1 VASHAGEATTLSR
14 RKVKNALF
22 SLLALAAIFISMVTL
37 AGLLIDLVG
46 RGGSSLDTQFLT
58 SSPSRIPAKAG
69 ILPALV
75 GTLWVTL
82 LVALIT
88 LPIGIGAA
96 IYLEEY
102 AGRGRIAR
110 LLKINISNLAGVPSI
125 VYGIFGLAIF
135 VRGLDLGRTVFA
147 ASLTLSL
154 LILPVVIISSA
165 EALKAVPPSQREA
178 AYALGATRWQVIRRA
193 LLPAAAPGILTGIVL
208 AVARAVGETAPLI
221 LIGAVTFVT
230 FVPTNP
236 FEDKYTVLI
245 LIGAVTFVTFVPTNP
260 FEDEY
265 TVLPIQIFNWAN
277 RPQEAFLEI
286 SAAAILVLIAL
297 MLLLNGAAIYL
308 RARLSRGLQ
317 W

>member
-1 VASHAGEATTLSR
+1 MTRPVDTAPRAGEPTTLASR
-14 RKVKNALF
+14 RVKNALF
-22 SLLALAAIFISMVTL
+22 SLLAFAAIFISMVTL
-37 AGLLIDLVG
+37 AGLLIDLVAQ
-46 RGGSSLDTQFLT
+46 GGSSLDTQFLT

-88 LPIGIGAA
+88 FPIGIGAA

-110 LLKINISNLAGVPSI
+110 LLKVNISNLAGVPSI

-208 AVARAVGETAPLI
+208 AVGRAVGETAPLI

-236 FEDKYTVLI
+236 FEDK
-245 LIGAVTFVTFVPTNP
+245 
-260 FEDEY
+260 Y

>member
-1 VASHAGEATTLSR
+1 MTSPTRTASHVGGATTLSR

-75 GTLWVTL
+75 GTLWVTV

-236 FEDKYTVLI
+236 FEDKYTVL
-245 LIGAVTFVTFVPTNP
+245 
-260 FEDEY
+260 
-265 TVLPIQIFNWAN
+265 PIQIFNWAN

>member
-1 VASHAGEATTLSR
+1 MTNPTRAASHAGEATTLNR

-193 LLPAAAPGILTGIVL
+193 LIPAAAPGILTGIVL

-236 FEDKYTVLI
+236 FEDK
-245 LIGAVTFVTFVPTNP
+245 
-260 FEDEY
+260 Y

>member
-1 VASHAGEATTLSR
+1 LHSGETTTLNR

-22 SLLALAAIFISMVTL
+22 SLLALAAIFVSMVTL

-46 RGGSSLDTQFLT
+46 RGGSSLDAQFLT

-75 GTLWVTL
+75 GTLWVTV

-236 FEDKYTVLI
+236 FEDKYTVL
-245 LIGAVTFVTFVPTNP
+245 
-260 FEDEY
+260 
-265 TVLPIQIFNWAN
+265 PIQIFNWAN

>member
-1 VASHAGEATTLSR
+1 MTNPTRVASHAGEATTLNR

-193 LLPAAAPGILTGIVL
+193 LIPAAAPGILTGIVL

-236 FEDKYTVLI
+236 FEDK
-245 LIGAVTFVTFVPTNP
+245 
-260 FEDEY
+260 Y

>member
-1 VASHAGEATTLSR
+1 MTNPTRAASHAGEATTLSR

-22 SLLALAAIFISMVTL
+22 SLLALTAIFISMVTL

-135 VRGLDLGRTVFA
+135 VRGFDLGRTVFA

-236 FEDKYTVLI
+236 FEDKYTVL
-245 LIGAVTFVTFVPTNP
+245 
-260 FEDEY
+260 
-265 TVLPIQIFNWAN
+265 PIQIFNWAN

>member
-1 VASHAGEATTLSR
+1 MNMTNPTRVASHAGEATTLNR

-22 SLLALAAIFISMVTL
+22 SLLALTAIFISMVTL

-236 FEDKYTVLI
+236 FEDKYTVL
-245 LIGAVTFVTFVPTNP
+245 
-260 FEDEY
+260 
-265 TVLPIQIFNWAN
+265 PIQIFNWAN

>member
-1 VASHAGEATTLSR
+1 MTNPTRAVSHAGEATTLNR

-58 SSPSRIPAKAG
+58 SSPSRVPAKAG

-82 LVALIT
+82 LVALIS

-236 FEDKYTVLI
+236 FEDKYTVL
-245 LIGAVTFVTFVPTNP
+245 
-260 FEDEY
+260 
-265 TVLPIQIFNWAN
+265 PIQIFNWAN

>member
-1 VASHAGEATTLSR
+1 MTNPTRVASHAGEATTLSR

-75 GTLWVTL
+75 GTLWVTV

-236 FEDKYTVLI
+236 FEDKYTVL
-245 LIGAVTFVTFVPTNP
+245 
-260 FEDEY
+260 
-265 TVLPIQIFNWAN
+265 PIQIFNWAN

>member
-1 VASHAGEATTLSR
+1 MNMTNPTRAASHAGEATTLNR

-46 RGGSSLDTQFLT
+46 GGGSSLDTQFLT

-110 LLKINISNLAGVPSI
+110 LSKINISNLAGVPSI

-193 LLPAAAPGILTGIVL
+193 LIPAAAPGILTGIVL

-236 FEDKYTVLI
+236 FEDK
-245 LIGAVTFVTFVPTNP
+245 
-260 FEDEY
+260 Y

>member
-1 VASHAGEATTLSR
+1 MTEPTRSATHAGEATTLSR

-22 SLLALAAIFISMVTL
+22 SLLAFAAIFISMVTL
-37 AGLLIDLVG
+37 AGLIIDLVG

-75 GTLWVTL
+75 GTLWVTV

-236 FEDKYTVLI
+236 FEDKYTVL
-245 LIGAVTFVTFVPTNP
+245 
-260 FEDEY
+260 
-265 TVLPIQIFNWAN
+265 PIQIFNWAN

>member
-1 VASHAGEATTLSR
+1 MNMTNPTRAASHAGEATTLSR

-236 FEDKYTVLI
+236 FEDKYTVL
-245 LIGAVTFVTFVPTNP
+245 
-260 FEDEY
+260 
-265 TVLPIQIFNWAN
+265 PIQIFNWAN
-277 RPQEAFLEI
+277 RPQEAFLEM

>member
-1 VASHAGEATTLSR
+1 MTDPARAASHAREVTTLNR

-58 SSPSRIPAKAG
+58 SSPSRVPAKAG

-82 LVALIT
+82 LVALIS

-236 FEDKYTVLI
+236 FEDKYTVL
-245 LIGAVTFVTFVPTNP
+245 
-260 FEDEY
+260 
-265 TVLPIQIFNWAN
+265 PIQIFNWAN

-286 SAAAILVLIAL
+286 SAAAILVLIAI

>member
-1 VASHAGEATTLSR
+1 MNMTNPTRVASHAGEATTLNR

-135 VRGLDLGRTVFA
+135 VRGFDLGRTVFA

-236 FEDKYTVLI
+236 FEDKYTVL
-245 LIGAVTFVTFVPTNP
+245 
-260 FEDEY
+260 
-265 TVLPIQIFNWAN
+265 PIQIFNWAN

>member
-1 VASHAGEATTLSR
+1 MTSPVGTAPRAGEPTTLASR
-14 RKVKNALF
+14 RVKNALF
-22 SLLALAAIFISMVTL
+22 SLLAFAAIFISMVTL
-37 AGLLIDLVG
+37 AGLLIDLVAQ
-46 RGGSSLDTQFLT
+46 GGSSLDTQFLT

-88 LPIGIGAA
+88 FPIGIGAA

-208 AVARAVGETAPLI
+208 AVGRAVGETAPLI

-236 FEDKYTVLI
+236 FEDK
-245 LIGAVTFVTFVPTNP
+245 
-260 FEDEY
+260 Y